1 MKDYLGM
8 GGEELSWGQGRGGV
22 TLENWG
28 CGFKDLGWLGGCL
41 EGLENV
47 WISEDK
53 VFGALEGFCSA
64 SGI

>member
-28 CGFKDLGWLGGCL
+28 CRFKDLGWLGGCL

-47 WISEDK
+47 WILEDK